1 MRHRTSVVRHQMH
14 ELHIML
20 WFPLLLAD
28 RKTRLLCQ
36 PPDGM
41 QTGCTKAHILLDH
54 HYRPV
59 YNIASLNPMPAQ
71 QCTTDSRC
79 ASSESKDCN
88 SKLKVE
94 PWSGCRGALSRW
106 LIRIQ
111 ARIHWSLPRK
121 MHKHND
127 KQTNGRTEI
136 AIPSTY
142 CMCGCVYIYIYSV
155 CIKYQVST
163 MALCATGIADEN
175 RRRSVK
181 LCHSNNYH
189 Y

>member
-1 MRHRTSVVRHQMH
+1 MTQHRCGTEPLSSGTKCTNSISCCGFPYCLPIAKQDCYANRQM
-14 ELHIML
+14 
-20 WFPLLLAD
+20 
-28 RKTRLLCQ
+28 
-36 PPDGM
+36 GM

-142 CMCGCVYIYIYSV
+142 CMCGCVYIYIYTV
-155 CIKYQVST
+155 YV
-163 MALCATGIADEN
+163 
-175 RRRSVK
+175 
-181 LCHSNNYH
+181 
-189 Y
+189 